1 MWKPWWPAPR
11 RRWLAWSR
19 AAERLVRL
27 VPRFSRTQSAAP
39 GTEPLPPGPAFFC
52 HQRGDSTISDAR
64 ELAFVS
70 RSTGVRGWGCRSRA
84 ARRETAELLRGRH
97 ESGRTRPSRRAAT
110 GGRDEPDIF
119 DSRVKQ
125 SAQYL
130 ADILALNRAVDASFF
145 GYSPLPTAHRHH
157 PRRNSFS
164 GQAPQRRVRHT
175 PLQRHRSNTLRLAE
189 NETRRLVLTGTV
201 FSRPNANPKGCSQQ
215 HPILMTG
222 LDHPAKHIEIQLFIL
237 MNSNVAESNH
247 SLER

>member
-70 RSTGVRGWGCRSRA
+70 RSTGARGWGCRSRA

-110 GGRDEPDIF
+110 GGRDEPDIS

-145 GYSPLPTAHRHH
+145 GYSPLPTDRRPLTGIIHAETASPVKLLSDECGTH
-157 PRRNSFS
+157 PFRDT
-164 GQAPQRRVRHT
+164 GQT
-175 PLQRHRSNTLRLAE
+175 PCVSQK
-189 NETRRLVLTGTV
+189 TRRG
-201 FSRPNANPKGCSQQ
+201 G
-215 HPILMTG
+215 
-222 LDHPAKHIEIQLFIL
+222 
-237 MNSNVAESNH
+237 
-247 SLER
+247 